1 MHPLPEEVELA
12 ILLPFTYFMSVWK
25 HLCRFPIMA
34 LAMILSPAFGDES
47 PYDYGEAQKFWA
59 FQPPR
64 SVSLES
70 TPSGWALK
78 KADRFVLKRLEENG
92 LQPNPEA
99 DSRTLLRRVSYDL
112 TGLPPDW
119 ESLRDLPYEEQVKRL
134 LHSPHFGER
143 WARLWLDVARF
154 AEDQAHIVGNNNSLT
169 YPNAYRFRDWVIG
182 ALNRDLPYDDFL
194 RQQLAAD
201 LIAPDNAAMHQALG
215 FMGLGPKYYRR
226 GDLAVMAD
234 EWEDRID
241 TLTRGVMGL
250 TVACARCHDH
260 FYDPIPTSDYY
271 ALAGVFASTEM
282 FNRPIVDDC
291 EMQKDGNAKKPDDA
305 EHLVREAKEM
315 KDLPVFDRGDVSSP
329 GPKVERGFLTV
340 LGGGERTTFS
350 RANSG
355 RLDLANEIV
364 SPQNPLTA
372 RVWVNR
378 VWGEL
383 FGQPIVSTT
392 SNFGKLGGKPT
403 HPELLDDLSW
413 RFMHEGDWSLKWLV
427 EELVLSAT
435 YRQSSE
441 LVAEKAEKDPANE
454 SLWRMNRRRL
464 PVEMW
469 RDSLFAAGGD
479 LDRTIGGPSFQASDP
494 DSNRRAVYASISR
507 LQLDPMLAL
516 FDFPDPNLHSPSRS
530 ETTTP
535 IQKLFLMNHPLIV
548 GRARALASRMKGS
561 PAESIETGYRLLF
574 GRSPDP
580 GEKQL
585 GLVYLK
591 ENSLEDYAQALL
603 SLNEFAWLD

>member
-1 MHPLPEEVELA
+1 
-12 ILLPFTYFMSVWK
+12 MSVWK
-25 HLCRFPIMA
+25 HFCRFRIIA
-34 LAMILSPAFGDES
+34 LAMILSPAAGEEP
-47 PYDYGEAQKFWA
+47 PYDYGEAQEFWA
-59 FQPPR
+59 FQPPL

-70 TPSGWALK
+70 TSSEWARK
-78 KADRFVLKRLEENG
+78 KADYFVLKRLEKNG
-92 LQPNPEA
+92 LQPNSEA
-99 DSRTLLRRVSYDL
+99 DSHALLRRVSYDL

-119 ESLRDLPYEEQVKRL
+119 ESMRDLPYEEQVKRL
-134 LHSPHFGER
+134 LRSPHFGER

-154 AEDQAHIVGNNNSLT
+154 AEDQAHIVGNNSSLT
-169 YPNAYRFRDWVIG
+169 YPNAYRFRDWVIE

-201 LIAPDNAAMHQALG
+201 LIAPDNESMHQALG

-234 EWEDRID
+234 EWEDRVD

-282 FNRPIVDDC
+282 FNRPLVDDC
-291 EMQKDGNAKKPDDA
+291 EMQKDGNTKKPDDA

-315 KDLPVFDRGDVSSP
+315 KDLPVFDRGDISSP

-340 LGGGERTTFS
+340 LGRGERTTFS
-350 RANSG
+350 KENSG
-355 RLDLANEIV
+355 RLDLANEIA
-364 SPQNPLTA
+364 SPKNPLTA

-383 FGQPIVSTT
+383 FGQPLVSTT
-392 SNFGKLGGKPT
+392 SNFGKLGEKPT

-413 RFMHEGDWSLKWLV
+413 RFMHEGNWSLKWLV
-427 EELVLSAT
+427 EEIVLSAT

-441 LVAEKAEKDPANE
+441 LAAEKARKDPANE

-469 RDSLFAAGGD
+469 RDSLFTATGD
-479 LDRTIGGPSFQASDP
+479 LDRTVGGPSFNVSNP
-494 DSNRRAVYASISR
+494 NSNRRAVYASISR

-516 FDFPDPNLHSPSRS
+516 FDFPDPNLHSPFRS

-535 IQKLFLMNHPLIV
+535 IQKLFVMNHPLLV
-548 GRARALASRMKGS
+548 NRARALASRMTGS
-561 PAESIETGYRLLF
+561 PADSIEKGYELLF
-574 GRSPDP
+574 GRSPEPD
-580 GEKQL
+580 ERQL
-585 GLVYLK
+585 GLTYLK

>member
-1 MHPLPEEVELA
+1 
-12 ILLPFTYFMSVWK
+12 
-25 HLCRFPIMA
+25 MA
-34 LAMILSPAFGDES
+34 LAMTLSPAAGEEP

-59 FQPPR
+59 FQPPL
-64 SVSLES
+64 SVSPES
-70 TPSGWALK
+70 TSSEWARK
-78 KADRFVLKRLEENG
+78 KADHFVRKRLEKNG

-99 DSRTLLRRVSYDL
+99 DSHALLRRVSYDL

-119 ESLRDLPYEEQVKRL
+119 ESMRDLPYEEQVKRL
-134 LHSPHFGER
+134 LRSPHFGER

-154 AEDQAHIVGNNNSLT
+154 AEDQAHIVGNNSSLT
-169 YPNAYRFRDWVIG
+169 YPNAYRFRDWVIE

-201 LIAPDNAAMHQALG
+201 LIAPDNESMHQALG

-234 EWEDRID
+234 EWEDRVD

-282 FNRPIVDDC
+282 FNRPLVDDC
-291 EMQKDGNAKKPDDA
+291 EMQKDGNTKKPDDA

-315 KDLPVFDRGDVSSP
+315 KELPVFDRGDISSP

-350 RANSG
+350 KANSG
-355 RLDLANEIV
+355 RLDLANEIA
-364 SPQNPLTA
+364 SPKNPLTA

-383 FGQPIVSTT
+383 FGQPLVSTT
-392 SNFGKLGGKPT
+392 SNFGKLGDKPT

-413 RFMHEGDWSLKWLV
+413 RFMHEGNWSLKWLV
-427 EELVLSAT
+427 EEIVLSAT

-441 LVAEKAEKDPANE
+441 LAAEKARKDPANE

-469 RDSLFAAGGD
+469 RDSLFSATGD
-479 LDRTIGGPSFQASDP
+479 LDRTVGGPSFNASDP

-516 FDFPDPNLHSPSRS
+516 FDFPDPNLHSPFRS

-535 IQKLFLMNHPLIV
+535 IQKLFVMNHPLLV
-548 GRARALASRMKGS
+548 NRARALAARMTGS
-561 PAESIETGYRLLF
+561 PADSIEKGYELLF
-574 GRSPDP
+574 GRSPEAA
-580 GEKQL
+580 EKKL
-585 GLVYLK
+585 GLTYLK